1 MIKRDLYLF
10 ARCLL
15 AASVLTAVF
24 AAVSIGAAAAGM
36 RGAEK
41 VYTPVK
47 VAVVDGEDSVL
58 SRILIRAVAGTD
70 HIANMLEIERCDADK
85 AYGAL
90 ASGEF
95 AAVIELPEN
104 FVNDILTGAQRR
116 GRITLS
122 SAAAAHGDI
131 VKSVASYG
139 ELLLAAGQ
147 YAIFCGETVMD
158 RYESDAQ
165 FREQFLAEVNARLLT
180 EAMASNSRYFVLS
193 VTDYADTGM
202 SLAAHYAA
210 SWLAALLML
219 GTVMFEQLYTTDRSR
234 SMLLRLRAVGVSD
247 GVFVLW
253 KFLLPFGF
261 LVAVLLL
268 VLLALGRWI
277 EVQWSVWTLI
287 CALLGAAIA
296 AATAEMLGMC
306 LNRGAPFLM
315 VGTLVGLF
323 LCGGLMPRQML
334 GRWLLLAGDLTPLGI
349 SRGLL
354 APIFGGEVKP
364 VTLICALL
372 WLVGCPVVIGC
383 RLRTLR
389 RKGGAL

>member
-1 MIKRDLYLF
+1 MLKRDLYLF
-10 ARCLL
+10 VRCLL

-24 AAVSIGAAAAGM
+24 AAVSIGAAIAGM

-47 VAVVDGEDSVL
+47 AAVVDGEDSVL

-70 HIANMLEIERCDADK
+70 HIANLLEIERCDADK
-85 AYGAL
+85 AYNGLAL
-90 ASGEF
+90 GEF

-104 FVNDILTGAQRR
+104 FVHDILTGAQKR

-122 SAAAAHGDI
+122 SAAAVHGDI
-131 VKSVASYG
+131 VESVAAYG

-165 FREQFLAEVNARLLT
+165 FREQFLAETNALLLT

-219 GTVMFEQLYTTDRSR
+219 GTVMFERLYTADRSR
-234 SMLLRLRAVGVSD
+234 SMLLRLHTVGVSD
-247 GVFVLW
+247 GAFILW

-268 VLLALGRWI
+268 ALFALGRWI
-277 EVQWSVWTLI
+277 EVEWGILAAV
-287 CALLGAAIA
+287 CALLGAACV
-296 AATAEMLGMC
+296 AATGAALGMC
-306 LNRGAPFLM
+306 LDRGAPAFM
-315 VGTLVGLF
+315 VSTLVGLF
-323 LCGGLMPRQML
+323 LCGGLVPRRML
-334 GRWLLLAGDLTPLGI
+334 GQWLLLAGDLTPLGI

-354 APIFGGEVKP
+354 APIFGGELMP
-364 VTLICALL
+364 VTVIAALV
-372 WLVGCPVVIGC
+372 WLVGCPVVIVW
-383 RLRTLR
+383 RLRVLR
-389 RKGGAL
+389 QKGGAL